1 MRIPISCLLTLWL
14 AGTLPGCH
22 RREPAAFVPQTVAA
36 DAEINRNDDD
46 PATYEIEDTSIVE
59 VEPVDAEA
67 TLTVRVVIPQL
78 GETEETFYLKK
89 VVTHTIFHRNTD
101 GSYSGSMVVQQTK
114 PDCFRWCRNGSGF
127 RGSTEVSF
135 SPPDRVNVSI
145 QRSWTFPD
153 GVKGEAGGEI
163 EVPWMG
169 KAQKAFGDG
178 AALHA
183 AFIAVDDPKP

>member
-1 MRIPISCLLTLWL
+1 MVR
-14 AGTLPGCH
+14 
-22 RREPAAFVPQTVAA
+22 PAVAA
-36 DAEINRNDDD
+36 DAEIKRDDAS
-46 PATYEIEDTSIVE
+46 PATIDIARTSIVE

-78 GETEETFYLKK
+78 GESEETFYLKK
-89 VVTHTIFHRNTD
+89 VVTHTIFNRNTD
-101 GSYSGSMVVQQTK
+101 GSYSGSMTVQQTK
-114 PDCFRWCRNGSGF
+114 ADCFRWCGNGSGYG
-127 RGSTEVSF
+127 GSTQVSF

-145 QRSWTFPD
+145 HRSWTFPD
-153 GVKGEAGGEI
+153 GVKGGARGEI